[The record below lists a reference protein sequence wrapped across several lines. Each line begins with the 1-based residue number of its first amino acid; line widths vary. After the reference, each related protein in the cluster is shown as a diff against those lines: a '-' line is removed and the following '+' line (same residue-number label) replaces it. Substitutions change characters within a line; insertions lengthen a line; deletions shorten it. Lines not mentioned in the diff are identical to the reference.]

1 MAGLPT
7 NQRDQLML
15 GVGIIGI
22 VGAFA
27 YWYLVYQKKAVEIET
42 QTTRLEKLD
51 VSNNRAKAL
60 LARGTVEQMQAES
73 KLLQENLDL
82 IRTLIPA
89 SNEVPALLDQ
99 ILGAARRVGLEQDS
113 FVPGSVVEGEG
124 FDAYRY
130 RLSFNGTYHQ
140 IGELL
145 TAIGS
150 LRRIIVPVN
159 LSLSPAPPGSSSLRV
174 APGEQILNANFD
186 IQTYVV
192 RTAPPA
198 APARGNN

>member
-22 VGAFA
+22 LGAAA
-27 YWYLVYQKKAVEIET
+27 YWYLVFNPKATEIET
-42 QTTRLEKLD
+42 QVARMEKLD
-51 VSNNRAKAL
+51 ASNNRAKAL

-73 KLLQENLDL
+73 KILQDNLNL

-89 SNEVPALLDQ
+89 GNEVPALLDQ

-113 FVPGSVVEGEG
+113 FVPGSVVEGEV
-124 FDAYRY
+124 FDTYRY
-130 RLSFNGTYHQ
+130 RLSFNGTFHQ

-150 LRRIIVPVN
+150 LRRIIAPVN
-159 LSLSPAPPGSSSLRV
+159 LSLTPAPDGSSSLRV
-174 APGEQILNANFD
+174 GPGEQILNANFD

-192 RTAPPA
+192 RTAPA
-198 APARGNN
+198 GGTN

>member
-1 MAGLPT
+1 MAGMPT
-7 NQRDQLML
+7 NQRDQVML
-15 GVGIIGI
+15 VVGLLGLLGIG
-22 VGAFA
+22 A
-27 YWYLVYQKKAVEIET
+27 YWYFVYSPKSET
-42 QTTRLEKLD
+42 IVTQEARLEKLD
-51 VSNNRAKAL
+51 ATNNRAKAL
-60 LARGTVEQMQAES
+60 LARGTVEQMQSEA
-73 KLLQENLDL
+73 KVLQDNLDL

-113 FVPGSVVEGEG
+113 FVPGNKVEGEV
-124 FDAYRY
+124 FDTYRY

-150 LRRIIVPVN
+150 LRRIIAPVN
-159 LSLSPAPPGSSSLRV
+159 LSLTPAPQGSSSLRV
-174 APGEQILNANFD
+174 APGQQILNANFD

-192 RTAPPA
+192 RS
-198 APARGNN
+198 GGVN

>member
-7 NQRDQLML
+7 NQRDQILL
-15 GVGIIGI
+15 FVGILGI
-22 VGAFA
+22 VGGAA
-27 YWYLVYQKKAVEIET
+27 YWNFVWTPKDET
-42 QTTRLEKLD
+42 LKTQEARVEKLD
-51 VSNNRAKAL
+51 ASNNRAKAL

-73 KLLQENLDL
+73 KLLQDNLDL

-113 FVPGSVVEGEG
+113 FVPGAVVEGEV
-124 FDAYRY
+124 FDTYRY

-140 IGELL
+140 IGQML

-150 LRRIIVPVN
+150 LRRIMAPVN
-159 LSLSPAPPGSSSLRV
+159 VSLTPAPEGSSSLRV

-192 RTAPPA
+192 RTAPA
-198 APARGNN
+198 EGGNN

>member
-7 NQRDQLML
+7 NQRDQGML
-15 GVGIIGI
+15 AVGI
-22 VGAFA
+22 VGLLAAFA
-27 YWYLVYQKKAVEIET
+27 YWYLVFTPKAET
-42 QTTRLEKLD
+42 IVTQEARLEQLD
-51 VSNNRAKAL
+51 ASNNRAKAL
-60 LARGTVEQMQAES
+60 LARGTVEEMQAES

-99 ILGAARRVGLEQDS
+99 ILGAARRVGLEQES
-113 FVPGSVVEGEG
+113 FVPGATVEGEV
-124 FDAYRY
+124 FDTYRY

-150 LRRIIVPVN
+150 LRRVIAPVN
-159 LSLSPAPPGSSSLRV
+159 LSLAPAPEGSSSLRV
-174 APGEQILNANFD
+174 QPGEQILNANFD

-192 RTAPPA
+192 RTAPP
-198 APARGNN
+198 GGVN

>member
-7 NQRDQLML
+7 NQRDQILL
-15 GVGIIGI
+15 FVGILGI
-22 VGAFA
+22 VGGAA
-27 YWYLVYQKKAVEIET
+27 YWNFVWTPKSET
-42 QTTRLEKLD
+42 LATQEARVEKLD
-51 VSNNRAKAL
+51 ASNNRAKAL

-73 KLLQENLDL
+73 KLLQDNLDL

-99 ILGAARRVGLEQDS
+99 ILAAARRVGLEQDS
-113 FVPGSVVEGEG
+113 FVPGAVVEGEV
-124 FDAYRY
+124 FDTYRY

-140 IGELL
+140 IGQML

-150 LRRIIVPVN
+150 LRRIMAPVN
-159 LSLSPAPPGSSSLRV
+159 VSLTPAPEGSSSLRV

-192 RTAPPA
+192 RTAPTEG
-198 APARGNN
+198 GNN